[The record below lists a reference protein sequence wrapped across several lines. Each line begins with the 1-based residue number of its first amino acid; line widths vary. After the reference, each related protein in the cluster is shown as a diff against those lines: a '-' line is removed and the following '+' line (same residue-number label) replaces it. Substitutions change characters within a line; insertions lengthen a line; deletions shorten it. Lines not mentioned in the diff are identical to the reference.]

1 MRGYIARW
9 ENGKTHSRRVPQEEL
24 EQIKQYV
31 ANHKR
36 FIVLCKEFEA
46 LTQQLGQLERAQKA
60 DMETVKK
67 KPKSPSRRIRK

>member
-24 EQIKQYV
+24 EQIKQDV